1 MHNLSDQE
9 LDRLSKEAAEK
20 YAAAASPALWD
31 KVLLRLDAEMPE
43 KKKDKRRFFW
53 LFIFAGLILASLSV
67 GITVMKRNTGETN
80 AIPSGNNISGL
91 VQTEKIDK
99 DFKVYKKQ
107 IPNTVKENDEQPKF
121 EKTVE
126 NSFSKNLPS
135 VPEKLMTDQA
145 SQAGIRSSNQRTAKT
160 SKQEKQVAAT
170 PVFSDLPFSK
180 TEKSLRNISAE
191 PAGQTEKKNPLNL
204 KAVEQEKPVQQLI
217 NADNPLL
224 PEKIIK
230 EQETATKKDSSAA
243 LQQSIV
249 STASSKSYAT
259 IPPLKRLEVAAVF
272 GPDFSNVGFVSSD
285 KTGMNI
291 GIMLGYRFTERLSV
305 QTGLLYSQKHY
316 TAVGDA
322 YKGYPEY
329 YMGNPNLKMKWVQ
342 ADCFMWDIPIN
353 IRYDWLLKKKQRA
366 FASVGVSSYIMNK
379 EDLYYYHSYYN
390 NPADK
395 VWVNEQNNSFW
406 MSALNL
412 SVGFEQRLSE
422 VLSIQA
428 EPFMKMP
435 VREIGYGKID
445 LNSFGIFLSL
455 KYSPAPNLF
464 KNKKPR

>member
-1 MHNLSDQE
+1 MHNLSDQD
-9 LDRLSKEAAEK
+9 LDHMSKDAADKYEAA
-20 YAAAASPALWD
+20 APPALWD
-31 KVLLRLDAEMPE
+31 KVLQRLDAEMPE
-43 KKKDKRRFFW
+43 KRKNKRRFAW
-53 LFIFAGLILASLSV
+53 LFIFSGLVIGSFTV
-67 GITVMKRNTGETN
+67 GITVINRNAGEAK
-80 AIPSGNNISGL
+80 AIHSGTNISGQT
-91 VQTEKIDK
+91 QTEKIDT
-99 DFKVYKKQ
+99 DFKAYKTQ
-107 IPNTVKENDEQPKF
+107 IPNTVQENDEQAIV

-126 NSFSKNLPS
+126 NSSLKNLPP
-135 VPEKLMTDQA
+135 VPEKQITDKT
-145 SQAGIRSSNQRTAKT
+145 SKAGIRSSNQIPAKT
-160 SKQEKQVAAT
+160 KKEKQAAAT
-170 PVFSDLPFSK
+170 PAYSDVPFSK
-180 TEKSLRNISAE
+180 TEKSLPNTSAE
-191 PAGQTEKKNPLNL
+191 PAGQTEKNKTLILEAAEP
-204 KAVEQEKPVQQLI
+204 EKPVQLLL
-217 NADNPLL
+217 NADKSGV
-224 PEKIIK
+224 PEKTIK
-230 EQETATKKDSSAA
+230 VQESAEKTDPFED
-243 LQQSIV
+243 LQQSV
-249 STASSKSYAT
+249 VNTASSKPTAA
-259 IPPLKRLEVAAVF
+259 IPPLKRLEIAAVF
-272 GPDFSNVGFVSSD
+272 GPDFSNVGFVTSD

-305 QTGLLYSQKHY
+305 QTGFLYSQKHY

-322 YKGYPEY
+322 YKSYPGY

-353 IRYDWLLKKKQRA
+353 IRYDWLLKEKQRA
-366 FASVGVSSYIMNK
+366 FASLGVSSYVMNK

-464 KNKKPR
+464 KNKKTK